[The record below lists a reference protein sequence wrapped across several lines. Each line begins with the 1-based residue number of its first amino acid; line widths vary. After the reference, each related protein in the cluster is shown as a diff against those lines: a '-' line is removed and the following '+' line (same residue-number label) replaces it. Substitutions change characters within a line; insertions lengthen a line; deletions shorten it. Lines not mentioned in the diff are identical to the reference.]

1 MKLPNFVFTLIL
13 VALSLTTI
21 SAFAQDKPEM
31 PKDGFEIALSA
42 QKVSLKAGETQTI
55 TAELIRSK
63 RFSKTNIELVATSS
77 TEALEIK
84 ITPSQGKS
92 DLYDVVIYAK
102 SEASAGD
109 FTFTL
114 MGKSAFLR
122 KGKLINVAIE
132 GKIQDTNRENK

>member
-1 MKLPNFVFTLIL
+1 MKLPNYVFIFILMALNLATLS
-13 VALSLTTI
+13 VS
-21 SAFAQDKPEM
+21 AQDKPET

-42 QKVSLKAGETQTI
+42 QKIILKAGETQTI

-63 RFSKTNIELVATSS
+63 RFSKTNIEFIATTS
-77 TEALEIK
+77 TELLEIK
-84 ITPSQGKS
+84 VTPSQGKS
-92 DLYDVVIYAK
+92 DLFDITIYAK
-102 SEASAGD
+102 PEANEGD